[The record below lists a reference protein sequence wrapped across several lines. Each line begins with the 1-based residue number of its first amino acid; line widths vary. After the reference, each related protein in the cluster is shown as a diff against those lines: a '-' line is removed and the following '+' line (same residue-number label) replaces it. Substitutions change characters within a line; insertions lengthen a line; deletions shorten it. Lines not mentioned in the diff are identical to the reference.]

1 LPSGV
6 AKGRGGA
13 VRPWRHFYG
22 GGTMDYASG
31 KLKQVAKYAGVSC
44 YIFPARTF
52 ALCQTD
58 KAQLKK
64 CALEHFKQKYL
75 YSFCVVVSRAV
86 ITKTVVMQ

>member
-1 LPSGV
+1 
-6 AKGRGGA
+6 
-13 VRPWRHFYG
+13 
-22 GGTMDYASG
+22 MDYASG
-31 KLKQVAKYAGVSC
+31 KLKQVVKYAGVSC